1 MSSPFSPPAA
11 IARNDSWCRFH
22 QQRLSATPEF
32 PYVSSGFAAFL
43 YFGLIYLL
51 IGIALVLAS
60 AKLQE
65 YRIEYSDCVSQNG
78 QSVCIK
84 EFNLSEDL
92 QGPVYMYYEI
102 SNFYQ
107 NHRRFAR
114 SVSVEQLRGVIPSKK
129 SLQKC
134 QPLLSSK
141 NESQEYIYMPCGLLP
156 NSVFNDS
163 FLLKFIES
171 PSSMHSVPLSRS
183 SIAWKSDVEKMY
195 GTVPSNGWTG
205 TIKPPNWPKPAYERA
220 AGAFKTDQE
229 LMVWNRIAPF
239 STFRKLHRILDTRP
253 GIFASGFPAGKYSLQ
268 ITSNFPV
275 AVFGGTKAVIFAQV
289 NCLGRRNIWLG
300 VIFTVTGLIYF
311 LLGLYTWGRTGK
323 LYRWMSSRGDH
334 AIVRDEMAMKNL

>member
-1 MSSPFSPPAA
+1 MPSPFPPPTA
-11 IARNDSWCRFH
+11 IVRNDSWCRLH

-32 PYVSSGFAAFL
+32 PYV
-43 YFGLIYLL
+43 
-51 IGIALVLAS
+51 
-60 AKLQE
+60 
-65 YRIEYSDCVSQNG
+65 
-78 QSVCIK
+78 IK
-84 EFNLSEDL
+84 
-92 QGPVYMYYEI
+92 GPVYMYYEI

-114 SVSVEQLRGVIPSKK
+114 SVSVEQLRGVMPSKE
-129 SLQKC
+129 SLKKC
-134 QPLLSSK
+134 HPLLSSK

-171 PSSMHSVPLSRS
+171 PSSMHSVPLSSS

-239 STFRKLHRILDTRP
+239 STFRKLHRVLDTRP
-253 GIFASGFPAGKYSLQ
+253 GIFASGFPAGKYILQ

-275 AVFGGTKAVIFAQV
+275 AAFGGTKAVIFAQV
-289 NCLGRRNIWLG
+289 NCLEILRVDRPRRTPPDLMHKQPNNP
-300 VIFTVTGLIYF
+300 TAASRPS
-311 LLGLYTWGRTGK
+311 LLKPPLRPRQHPSPPPLFRIPVPLRRRSLSPSPLPQPPRRRCSPPFK
-323 LYRWMSSRGDH
+323 LPQPIKTLPTASKPPPSNNENASSD
-334 AIVRDEMAMKNL
+334 VD